1 MTGFIN
7 TLVDLSLKGSF
18 VIGIVLVLRLALKKA
33 PKIFFLQPLGHCL
46 CQFNTAIFYKKS
58 TGLWK
63 FPSKRPCYK
72 KPS

>member
-33 PKIFFLQPLGHCL
+33 PKIFSYSLW
-46 CQFNTAIFYKKS
+46 AIAFAV
-58 TGLWK
+58 
-63 FPSKRPCYK
+63 
-72 KPS
+72 